1 MNLKLLAA
9 AIAIA
14 ALPLSAQAQQQ
25 APKPT
30 LAAVQQLVKSITA
43 DKAKAQAYCELG
55 KLEEQINAA
64 EEKKDTKTV
73 EALGKKAEE
82 LAKKLG
88 TEYVTI
94 MAGLDEVDPESA
106 EGKRFSAAM
115 EPLEKLCP

>member
-1 MNLKLLAA
+1 MNLKLFIATV
-9 AIAIA
+9 AIA

-30 LAAVQQLVKSITA
+30 LAAVQQLVKSITS
-43 DKAKAQAYCELG
+43 DKAKTQAYCELG
-55 KLEEQINAA
+55 KLEEQINQA

-82 LAKKLG
+82 FAKKLG
-88 TEYVTI
+88 TEYVTV
-94 MAGLDEVDPESA
+94 MAGLDEIDPETA
-106 EGKRFSAAM
+106 QGKRFTAAM